1 MAVADVQLL
10 GSRSTGH
17 EGAVE
22 TRKDPTITFS
32 LSAMQMAARVVRG
45 YHNVD
50 EMTRIENG
58 ALAAVA

>member
-22 TRKDPTITFS
+22 TRKELTITFFS
-32 LSAMQMAARVVRG
+32 IRHANGGRVVRG
-45 YHNVD
+45 YPNVN
-50 EMTRIENG
+50 ETTRIENG